1 MKFFTII
8 FGEIA
13 TFDGM
18 SPFGVRVGA
27 LMSIKISGNWTS
39 AKLMT

>member
-1 MKFFTII
+1 MNFFTII
-8 FGEIA
+8 FGEIKI
-13 TFDGM
+13 FEGM
-18 SPFGVRVGA
+18 SPFGVRVSA